1 MGRAPFGPSGRIGG
15 FPAVNSARIP
25 VRAQLR
31 NHMGN
36 NVFHWLAERLA
47 THRWQ
52 YRALQLSGW
61 GGYTLLTFVGSF
73 FWVENHWLHTG
84 YIAAATASGVLLSE
98 VMRRGFQRLW
108 NKPPALRLFGSLGVV
123 ALAAVLWAAIKFAG
137 SAWLY
142 GTEKGEHPAVLA
154 VYWFS
159 YSFLIL
165 MTWAALYYGI
175 KYYQTSLAQ
184 QAKALRAE
192 SMAHQA
198 QLKMLRYQL
207 NPHFLFN
214 TLNAISTLILDS
226 QGRTA
231 NDMVS
236 RLSQFLRHSLD
247 NDPMQKVT
255 LAKEVE
261 ALMLYLD
268 IEKVRF
274 DDRLAVNVD
283 LDGDSPRAL
292 VPSLLLQPLVE
303 NAIKYAISQREWGGE
318 INIKARVFAGELL
331 LEVSDN
337 GPGVSEEV
345 LAGLGSGQGVGIRN
359 TCERLRALYGPEQ
372 KVRFRN
378 RNEGGLAVHIRI
390 PYQQESRHEWQP
402 RQTESHR
409 H

>member
-1 MGRAPFGPSGRIGG
+1 
-15 FPAVNSARIP
+15 
-25 VRAQLR
+25 
-31 NHMGN
+31 MGN
-36 NVFHWLAERLA
+36 KVFQWLSERL
-47 THRWQ
+47 TTQHWQ
-52 YRALQLSGW
+52 YWTLQVSGW

-73 FWVENHWLHTG
+73 FWVEDHWLHSG
-84 YIAAATASGVLLSE
+84 YIAVATASGVILSE
-98 VMRRGFQRLW
+98 VMRGSFRKLW
-108 NKPPALRLFGSLGVV
+108 NKPPAVRLFSTLSVV
-123 ALAAVLWAAIKFAG
+123 ILAALLWAAIKFGG
-137 SAWLY
+137 SLWLY
-142 GTEKGEHPAVLA
+142 GLSRKEHPALLA
-154 VYWFS
+154 TYWFS

-165 MTWAALYYGI
+165 MTWTALYYGI
-175 KYYQTSLAQ
+175 KYYQASLTQ
-184 QAKALRAE
+184 QEKTLRAE

-214 TLNAISTLILDS
+214 TLNAISTLILEN
-226 QGRTA
+226 QGRSA

-255 LAKEVE
+255 LAGEVE

-274 DDRLAVNVD
+274 ADRLGVKLD
-283 LDGDSPRAL
+283 LEGESPRAL

-318 INIKARVFAGELL
+318 IAIKGRVFAGELL

-337 GPGVSEEV
+337 GPGMPEHQ
-345 LAGLGSGQGVGIRN
+345 LQNLDSGYGVGIRN
-359 TCERLRALYGPEQ
+359 TCERLHTLYGDEQ

-378 RNEGGLAVHIRI
+378 RPEGGLSVHIRI
-390 PYQQESRHEWQP
+390 PYEQDWNHE
-402 RQTESHR
+402 
-409 H
+409 

>member
-1 MGRAPFGPSGRIGG
+1 
-15 FPAVNSARIP
+15 
-25 VRAQLR
+25 
-31 NHMGN
+31 MGN
-36 NVFHWLAERLA
+36 RAFQWLSQRLA
-47 THRWQ
+47 SHQWQ
-52 YRALQLSGW
+52 YWALQLSGW

-73 FWVENHWLHTG
+73 FWVENHWLHSG
-84 YIAAATASGVLLSE
+84 YIAVATGSGVALSE
-98 VMRRGFQRLW
+98 AMRRGFQRLW
-108 NKPPALRLFGSLGVV
+108 DKPPAMRLFGSVAVV
-123 ALAAVLWAAIKFAG
+123 ALAAIVWAAIKWGG
-137 SAWLY
+137 SVWLY
-142 GTEKGEHPAVLA
+142 GKESDEHPAVLA

-175 KYYQTSLAQ
+175 KYYQTSLTQ

-226 QGRTA
+226 DGRTA
-231 NDMVS
+231 NDMVT

-247 NDPMQKVT
+247 NDPMLKVT

-274 DDRLAVNVD
+274 ADRLQVTVD
-283 LDGDSPRAL
+283 LEGDSPKAL

-303 NAIKYAISQREWGGE
+303 NAIKYGVSQREWGGE
-318 INIKARVFAGELL
+318 INIRARVFAGELL

-337 GPGVSEEV
+337 GPGMPERE
-345 LAGLGSGQGVGIRN
+345 LAKLGAGSGVGIRN
-359 TCERLRALYGPEQ
+359 TCERLNALYGVEQ

-378 RNEGGLAVHIRI
+378 RAEGGLAVHIRI
-390 PYQQESRHEWQP
+390 PFERE
-402 RQTESHR
+402 
-409 H
+409 

>member
-1 MGRAPFGPSGRIGG
+1 MGHNAFQWLSGK
-15 FPAVNSARIP
+15 
-25 VRAQLR
+25 
-31 NHMGN
+31 
-36 NVFHWLAERLA
+36 LASPQ
-47 THRWQ
+47 WQ
-52 YRALQLSGW
+52 YWALQLSGW

-73 FWVENHWLHTG
+73 FWVANHWLHSG
-84 YIAAATASGVLLSE
+84 YICVATASGVALSE
-98 VMRRGFQRLW
+98 GMRRCFQRLW
-108 NKPPALRLFGSLGVV
+108 DKPPAVRLFGTLGVV
-123 ALAAVLWAAIKFAG
+123 ILAAVIWAAIKFGG
-137 SAWLY
+137 SLWLY
-142 GTEKGEHPAVLA
+142 GKEREEHPAVLA
-154 VYWFS
+154 IYWFS
-159 YSFLIL
+159 YSFLLL

-175 KYYQTSLAQ
+175 KYYQASLLQ
-184 QAKALRAE
+184 QEKALRAQ

-198 QLKMLRYQL
+198 KLKMLRYQL

-214 TLNAISTLILDS
+214 TLNAISTLILDN

-274 DDRLAVNVD
+274 ADRLGVNLD
-283 LDGDSPRAL
+283 LEGESPRAL

-303 NAIKYAISQREWGGE
+303 NAIKYGISQREWGGE
-318 INIKARVFAGELL
+318 VAIKARVFAGELL

-337 GPGVSEEV
+337 GPGIPEDQ
-345 LAGLGSGQGVGIRN
+345 LARLGSNSGSGYGVGIRN
-359 TCERLRALYGPEQ
+359 TCERLRALYGEDQ

-378 RNEGGLAVHIRI
+378 REAGGLAVHLRI
-390 PYQQESRHEWQP
+390 PFEQE
-402 RQTESHR
+402 
-409 H
+409 

>member
-1 MGRAPFGPSGRIGG
+1 
-15 FPAVNSARIP
+15 
-25 VRAQLR
+25 
-31 NHMGN
+31 MGN
-36 NVFHWLAERLA
+36 NTIQWLSARLA
-47 THRWQ
+47 MQHWQ
-52 YRALQLSGW
+52 YWALQLSGW

-73 FWVENHWLHTG
+73 FWVKDHWLHTG
-84 YIAAATASGVLLSE
+84 YIAVATASGVLLSE
-98 VMRRGFQRLW
+98 AMRRGFQKLW
-108 NKPPALRLFGSLGVV
+108 DKPPASRLFGSLVV
-123 ALAAVLWAAIKFAG
+123 VILAAVLWAAIKFGG
-137 SAWLY
+137 SLWLY
-142 GTEKGEHPAVLA
+142 GKESDEHPALLA
-154 VYWFS
+154 IYWFS

-175 KYYQTSLAQ
+175 KFYKASLLQ
-184 QAKALRAE
+184 QEKALRAE

-214 TLNAISTLILDS
+214 TLNAISTLILDNE
-226 QGRTA
+226 GRTA
-231 NDMVS
+231 NDMVT

-274 DDRLAVNVD
+274 ADRLGVNLD
-283 LDGDSPRAL
+283 LEGDSPRAL

-303 NAIKYAISQREWGGE
+303 NAIKYGISQREWGGE
-318 INIKARVFAGELL
+318 VAIKARVFAGELL

-337 GPGVSEEV
+337 GPGIPENE
-345 LAGLGSGQGVGIRN
+345 LATLATRSSSGYGVGIRN
-359 TCERLRALYGPEQ
+359 TCERLRALYGDEQ

-378 RNEGGLAVHIRI
+378 RPEGGLAVHLRL
-390 PYQQESRHEWQP
+390 PYEQE
-402 RQTESHR
+402 
-409 H
+409 